1 MAEGDALSYC
11 PVTIVPESKLS
22 HMATV
27 HYGFVPK
34 LSHHGGKTNKT
45 TITMKDLKKQLLL
58 LLCAV
63 VGCGAAW
70 AQESN
75 VAWVKVTDY
84 TNLST
89 NDTYVIAGCGISGGV
104 TTWYSL
110 KNNQVTSAT
119 TLPIGS
125 VLTISDGMIKSKV
138 SPDETW
144 TLELVTGTTDVYYII
159 STKGD
164 YYLEA
169 TSSTP
174 SYIRSKQDNENN
186 KWKIHYTDSYTNSNN
201 ITRTV
206 TGLYLPYVHNGR
218 EMAVFDNGSVHEW
231 RSYGPEKYNNIDQ
244 EEVVLYR
251 KVITSATI
259 GAAEYATFSCP
270 AALDFSAETGLTIY
284 TVTVNADETEVTL
297 TEVTN
302 KQVPANT
309 AVVLH
314 GASGTYTGQ
323 VMASATPINNNH
335 LKIAES
341 EMSGAAGNIY
351 VLNKKNGVVGFYKLS
366 STGTLAAGK
375 AYLQLTNPAPMLTMT
390 EEETTGV
397 LSLTPTISQGEGEC
411 YDLSGRRVSQPK
423 NGLYIVNGRK
433 VVVK

>member
-1 MAEGDALSYC
+1 MKQLS
-11 PVTIVPESKLS
+11 
-22 HMATV
+22 
-27 HYGFVPK
+27 
-34 LSHHGGKTNKT
+34 
-45 TITMKDLKKQLLL
+45 KKLLL

-63 VGCGAAW
+63 VSCGAAW
-70 AQESN
+70 AQES

-84 TNLST
+84 SNLST
-89 NDTYVIAGCGISGGV
+89 NDTYVIAGNGISGGV

-110 KNNQVTSAT
+110 KNDPVSTKKV
-119 TLPIGS
+119 LPIGS
-125 VLTISDGMIKSKV
+125 ILTITGNLITSPISK
-138 SPDETW
+138 DETW
-144 TLELVTGTTDVYYII
+144 TLEAVSGTTDVYYIK
-159 STKGD
+159 STKGN

-169 TSSTP
+169 SSGTE
-174 SYIRSKQDNENN
+174 SFIRETGTAAFKQ
-186 KWKIHYTDSYTNSNN
+186 WKIHYTDTNDKAIPRS
-201 ITRTV
+201 V
-206 TGLYLPYVHNGR
+206 TGLYLPNTTPKR
-218 EMAVFDNGSVHEW
+218 EMAVFDNGSEHNW
-231 RSYGPEKYNNIDQ
+231 RSYSPDNYNNIDK

-284 TVTVNADETEVTL
+284 TVAVNADETEVTL
-297 TEVTN
+297 TEVVN

-314 GASGTYTGQ
+314 GPSGTYTGQ
-323 VMASATPINNNH
+323 VLASATPISNNH

-341 EMSGAAGNIY
+341 EMSGDAGNIY

-366 STGTLAAGK
+366 DSGTLAAGK

-390 EEETTGV
+390 EEETTGIQ
-397 LSLTPTISQGEGEC
+397 SLTSSLSQGEGEC

-433 VVVK
+433 VVIK